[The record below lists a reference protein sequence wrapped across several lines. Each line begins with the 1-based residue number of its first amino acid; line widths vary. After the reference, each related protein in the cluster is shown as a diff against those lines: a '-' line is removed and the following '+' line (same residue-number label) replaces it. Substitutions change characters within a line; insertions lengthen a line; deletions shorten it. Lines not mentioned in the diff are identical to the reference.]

1 MIGRG
6 ELPTG
11 SLSLI
16 SNPWDQGP
24 ADLAISVGEASGDW
38 IGALAIESLLSQ
50 PAHVG
55 ATSSE
60 VNRTQPLRVEGIA
73 GPKLRSLQVSALHR
87 SEELS
92 VRGYVEVLRHL
103 PRLLRMRKNL
113 KIRWGSSHK
122 PKVLLGV
129 DAPDFNLNLELAVR
143 QAGVPTVQLVCPSIW
158 AWRME
163 RIHKIKAACDHVLCI
178 FPFEPEI
185 LAKEGIASTYIGH
198 PMASIIPEQVNVQ
211 AYRAQLGLDADAE
224 YLAVLPGS
232 RGSELKY
239 IGPAFIATAQ
249 LLRNSKPKLKF
260 ITPLPNAD
268 FVRNFSHSIPPDLRD
283 EWMVIQGQS
292 HEVMGASNA
301 VLLAS
306 GTATLEAM
314 MFKKP
319 MVIAY
324 KMPWLSYQMMK
335 GKGYMPY
342 VGLPNIMAQ
351 QFAVPELLQSQATP
365 EAIAEATLFQLD
377 NDTNRKRLESL
388 FLEKHLLLKRP
399 SGELAANVLRQYLA

>member
-1 MIGRG
+1 MNAQA
-6 ELPTG
+6 LVN
-11 SLSLI
+11 
-16 SNPWDQGP
+16 NPWDQQA
-24 ADLAISVGEASGDW
+24 ADLAIAVGEASGDW
-38 IGALAIESLLSQ
+38 IGALAIESLL
-50 PAHVG
+50 G
-55 ATSSE
+55 SS
-60 VNRTQPLRVEGIA
+60 NDFSTGNLRVEGIA
-73 GPKLRSLQVSALHR
+73 GPKLRALNVSALHQ

-103 PRLLRMRKNL
+103 PRLLRMRRNL

-122 PKVLLGV
+122 PKVLMGV
-129 DAPDFNLNLELAVR
+129 DSPDFNLNLELAVR
-143 QAGVPTVQLVCPSIW
+143 NAGVPTVQLVCPSIW

-198 PMASIIPEQVNVQ
+198 PMASIIPEVVDVQ
-211 AYRAQLGLDADAE
+211 AYRKRLGLLAGEE

-239 IGPAFIATAQ
+239 IGPAFIEAVR
-249 LLRNSKPKLKF
+249 LLKKSKPRLNL

-268 FVRNFSHSIPPDLRD
+268 FVNIFSGQIPPEIAAD
-283 EWMVIQGQS
+283 WTVIQGQS
-292 HEVMGASNA
+292 HEVMAASNA

-324 KMPWLSYQMMK
+324 KMPWLSYQLMK

-342 VGLPNIMAQ
+342 VGLPNILAQ
-351 QFAVPELLQSQATP
+351 EFAVPELLQSKATP

-377 NDTNRKRLESL
+377 NVANRTRLEAL
-388 FLEKHLLLKRP
+388 FLEKHKLLKRP
-399 SGELAANVLRQYLA
+399 SGELAAQVLRKYL

>member
-1 MIGRG
+1 M
-6 ELPTG
+6 LPLAD
-11 SLSLI
+11 SLLALS
-16 SNPWDQGP
+16 PWSQGP
-24 ADLAISVGEASGDW
+24 ADLAIAVGEASGDW
-38 IGALAIESLLSQ
+38 IGALAIDSLLT
-50 PAHVG
+50 G
-55 ATSSE
+55 ANT
-60 VNRTQPLRVEGIA
+60 PLRVEGIA
-73 GPKLRSLQVSALHR
+73 GPKLRALNVAALHQ

-113 KIRWGSSHK
+113 KQRWSVSHK

-163 RIHKIKAACDHVLCI
+163 RIHKIKAACDQVLCI
-178 FPFEPEI
+178 FPFEPDI
-185 LAKEGIASTYIGH
+185 LAREGIKATYIGH
-198 PMASIIPEQVNVQ
+198 PMASIVPLHIDLQ
-211 AYRAQLGLDADAE
+211 AYRRALGLDTQAD

-232 RGSELKY
+232 RGSELSY
-239 IGPAFIATAQ
+239 IGPAFVAAAR
-249 LLRNSKPKLKF
+249 LLKKTHPALKF
-260 ITPLPNAD
+260 ITPLPNAQ
-268 FVRNFSHSIPPDLRD
+268 FVARFKAWIPSDLLEDWVVQEGR
-283 EWMVIQGQS
+283 S
-292 HEVMGASNA
+292 HEAMGAANA

-324 KMPWLSYQMMK
+324 KMPFLSYQLMK

-342 VGLPNIMAQ
+342 VGLPNILAQ
-351 QFAVPELLQSQATP
+351 QFAVPELIQSAATP
-365 EAIAEATLFQLD
+365 EAIAQAVLLQLSDERNRQGLERLFLSQH
-377 NDTNRKRLESL
+377 ESL
-388 FLEKHLLLKRP
+388 LRP
-399 SGELAANVLRQYLA
+399 SGELAAEVLRTYL